1 MDSSFELASTPEALE
16 EQKNS
21 IQAKLRYAQGVVDEE
36 NAMMKRWQQEN
47 VRRKHNYVPLAVEL
61 INILAEKK
69 ELMPMLEAGKKKAV
83 AQRENARKRKA
94 EREAAKAS
102 AADGG
107 SGSSA

>member
-1 MDSSFELASTPEALE
+1 
-16 EQKNS
+16 
-21 IQAKLRYAQGVVDEE
+21 
-36 NAMMKRWQQEN
+36 MKRWQVRVAAALGLSQRNAMLFTLRACQQEN